1 MKTDLPK
8 LNKYVLEREMRK
20 RGGQYIKSLRLAND
34 PTMTQRKLAEKLGVT
49 FYTFISMVE
58 SGAARVPPDK
68 MADWAEALGVDLQE
82 FESKYMPRA
91 STDNVVVPIS
101 FSSETK
107 GADSNSG
114 DNVLEDAYPEYMREA
129 LLGVVRKIMHL
140 VSTIERH
147 PEMGV
152 SENILYVMFD
162 PRHPKVKFPANL
174 IEQYPDEVTITL
186 QQGIPRAE
194 ANNEWWH
201 SLTVDDDCF
210 HVTLFFDGVETPI
223 SVPWESIS
231 CFADETAQ
239 FGLGMGSEV
248 MSDPDDFPDQC
259 DIIPLFPSDND
270 RIH

>member
-8 LNKYVLEREMRK
+8 LKKYVLEREMRK
-20 RGGQYIKSLRLAND
+20 RGGRYVESLRLAHN
-34 PTMTQRKLAEKLGVT
+34 PKMTQRELAEKLGLP
-49 FYTFISMVE
+49 FYTYISMVE
-58 SGAARVPPDK
+58 MGATYVPPDK

-107 GADSNSG
+107 GANSNSG
-114 DNVLEDAYPEYMREA
+114 GNVLEDAYPEYMREA

-147 PEMGV
+147 PEMDAG
-152 SENILYVMFD
+152 ENILYVMFD

-174 IEQYPDEVTITL
+174 IEQYHDEVTITL

-194 ANNEWWH
+194 ADYEWWH

-223 SVPWESIS
+223 SVPWESIL
-231 CFADETAQ
+231 CFADKTAQ
-239 FGLGMGSEV
+239 FGLGMGSF
-248 MSDPDDFPDQC
+248 DTDDFPDQC